1 MDFRVGSCRPCS
13 KILYTIFFTISREV
27 HSFHS
32 RIFFLNFL
40 TYFLYGIQVVVVGKL
55 INEDFS
61 LAKVSDDRSNLQVT
75 TC

>member
-13 KILYTIFFTISREV
+13 KILYTIFLPFRGKYIHFIPEY
-27 HSFHS
+27 
-32 RIFFLNFL
+32 FLNFL
-40 TYFLYGIQVVVVGKL
+40 TYFLYGIQAVVVGKL
-55 INEDFS
+55 IKEDFS